1 MTVQM
6 GLGCLL
12 SLGTEAWPLL
22 QGMLEQAPSPEHA
35 RRALLMGLHAS
46 ALKVR
51 TLIVA
56 SQRQLPVCPLPSG
69 TYWSQLHCSTCLFL
83 MMPDL
88 SSILVVALSFSE
100 QR

>member
-1 MTVQM
+1 MWHSHQHILLTGFHHVTVQM

-12 SLGTEAWPLL
+12 SLGTEAWPIL

-51 TLIVA
+51 TVIITAQHQFLLPLIG
-56 SQRQLPVCPLPSG
+56 QR
-69 TYWSQLHCSTCLFL
+69 LHCS
-83 MMPDL
+83 
-88 SSILVVALSFSE
+88 IGLVLV
-100 QR
+100 R